1 MKNSVCLFLLF
12 FFFSHSRAQQ
22 VSFGPSAGLGH
33 SFFRYK
39 DDMGLESKF
48 HTSYNLGVILGYK
61 LNSHWLITGGVNFS
75 REGGTVGQRVMND
88 QNEYIYR
95 LNYIR
100 VPLNAQYIFGN
111 PSEIYRPFVSLG
123 PSMGFLTGGRSN
135 SEVNGEAWESATS
148 TDLFTS
154 LDVGMN
160 VSAGMRVRTGKE
172 SYLNGAFNYYH
183 GFSNIFESAP
193 IEIRNRAIG
202 IEFAIFFPVP
212 RIN

>member
-12 FFFSHSRAQQ
+12 FFLSVHTSAQQ
-22 VSFGPSAGLGH
+22 VSFGPSAGIGH

-48 HTSYNLGVILGYK
+48 HASYTVGVILGYK
-61 LNSHWLITGGVNFS
+61 MNSHWLITGGVNFS
-75 REGGTVGQRVMND
+75 REGGTVGQRLMND

-160 VSAGMRVRTGKE
+160 VSAGMRVRIGKE

-202 IEFAIFFPVP
+202 IEFAMF
-212 RIN
+212 